1 MDQQNNT
8 DIKDLPILVETPRVS
23 PSSPTPPVT
32 TPTRSNTSSK
42 KVGPIIAIFVVVII
56 VIAAILYFIGANS
69 NKQIIPP
76 ADNSPVATQQADVN
90 RATTSV
96 QPITNST
103 DDIQS
108 LQNDLNNSTTGI
120 DSQNF

>member
-8 DIKDLPILVETPRVS
+8 DIKDLPILVETPPV
-23 PSSPTPPVT
+23 TPPST
-32 TPTRSNTSSK
+32 TPTITAPTSSN

-56 VIAAILYFIGANS
+56 IIAVILYFVGSNS
-69 NKQIIPP
+69 NKQVPPP
-76 ADNSPVATQQADVN
+76 AVNTSVATQQADVN
-90 RATTSV
+90 QAASSV
-96 QPITNST
+96 QPITNSA